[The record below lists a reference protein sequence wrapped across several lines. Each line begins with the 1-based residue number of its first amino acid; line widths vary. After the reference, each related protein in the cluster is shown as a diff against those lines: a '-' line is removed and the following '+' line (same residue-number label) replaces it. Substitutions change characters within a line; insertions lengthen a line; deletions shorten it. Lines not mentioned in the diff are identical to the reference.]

1 MRALMQRAHTP
12 KFEKAGR
19 AMKAFEAL
27 HHDVVGPFWIS
38 FHFVSPSCIAAGTVN
53 FGGVASFV
61 GARNLLRLL
70 LALFLWW
77 ARPRGYSLEKNSGRY
92 KNLERFGGLFED
104 GANAIGVD
112 VQ

>member
-1 MRALMQRAHTP
+1 MIHEKPERLLTARGRARDFAVVVTGRIRKGLATMRALMQSAHTP

-61 GARNLLRLL
+61 GA
-70 LALFLWW
+70 
-77 ARPRGYSLEKNSGRY
+77 
-92 KNLERFGGLFED
+92 
-104 GANAIGVD
+104 
-112 VQ
+112 